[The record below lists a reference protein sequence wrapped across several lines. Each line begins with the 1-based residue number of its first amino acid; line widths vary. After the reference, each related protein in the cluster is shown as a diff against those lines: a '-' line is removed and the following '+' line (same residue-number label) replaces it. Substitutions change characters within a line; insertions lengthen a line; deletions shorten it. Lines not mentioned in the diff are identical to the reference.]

1 MIRLMT
7 LSILIAPEYPAGKGV
22 MSAMNLVLS
31 KVRPFSSEKV
41 QSSAKYFFHGVWFP
55 ETIES
60 ESSCVR
66 RTSSASVIGGA
77 AANAEV
83 TSDTWPAVAK
93 AMARHAVRRRKMA
106 QCRKGG

>member
-22 MSAMNLVLS
+22 MSAMSLVLS

-41 QSSAKYFFHGVWFP
+41 ESSAKYFFYGAWFP

-60 ESSCVR
+60 
-66 RTSSASVIGGA
+66 
-77 AANAEV
+77 
-83 TSDTWPAVAK
+83 
-93 AMARHAVRRRKMA
+93 
-106 QCRKGG
+106 